1 MNIVVTGAS
10 KGLGLAIADK
20 FADDRQGHTLLL
32 CARNEQT
39 LQQVATN
46 MQARYPHTSI
56 LARACDMSNKEEVLH
71 FAAWVLQTVD
81 KVDIIVNNA
90 GQFVPGSVYNE
101 PDGALEQMI
110 NTNLYSA
117 YHLTRALLPTMMA
130 SKRRT
135 YI

>member
-20 FADDRQGHTLLL
+20 FAGDGQGHTLLL

-39 LQQVATN
+39 LQQVATD
-46 MQARYPHTSI
+46 MQAHYSGARI
-56 LARACDMSNKEEVLH
+56 LAHACDMSKKEEVLR
-71 FAAWVLQTVD
+71 FAAWIQRSVD

-101 PDGALEQMI
+101 PEGALEQMI
-110 NTNLYSA
+110 NTNL
-117 YHLTRALLPTMMA
+117 
-130 SKRRT
+130 
-135 YI
+135 